1 MSGCLIYLIYL
12 KDFQGGRP
20 DEVVVKYSVLNLETG
35 SVVHKERVTF
45 ENAAGQAFDR
55 LSNEDIMTRMGRN

>member
-1 MSGCLIYLIYL
+1 
-12 KDFQGGRP
+12 
-20 DEVVVKYSVLNLETG
+20 VVVKYSVLNLETG